1 MRKSHTDSV
10 ISLKNKKDISNIFES
25 GKVKYIDGIGIR
37 IINNEEECN
46 RAVIIPLHGYGNAV
60 QRKKIK
66 RRIREI
72 IRQCN
77 ICMDKGYDIAVIIKK
92 TEQNTNFN
100 QLKNKVMVLLSRF
113 KILNEGIIKS

>member
-1 MRKSHTDSV
+1 MKKSHTDSI

-60 QRKKIK
+60 QRNKIK

-72 IRQCN
+72 LRQCN

-113 KILNEGIIKS
+113 KILNEGIVKS

>member
-60 QRKKIK
+60 QRNKIK

-72 IRQCN
+72 LRQCN
-77 ICMDKGYDIAVIIKK
+77 IYMDKGYDIAVIIKK

-113 KILNEGIIKS
+113 KILNEGIVKS

>member
-1 MRKSHTDSV
+1 MRNSHTDSV

-37 IINNEEECN
+37 IINNEEEYN
-46 RAVIIPLHGYGNAV
+46 RVVIIPLHGYGNAV
-60 QRKKIK
+60 QRNKIK

-72 IRQCN
+72 LRQCN
-77 ICMDKGYDIAVIIKK
+77 IYMDKGYDIAVIMKT
-92 TEQNTNFN
+92 TEQNKNFN
-100 QLKNKVMVLLSRF
+100 QLKNKVIVLLSRF

>member
-60 QRKKIK
+60 QRNKIK

-72 IRQCN
+72 LRKCN

>member
-60 QRKKIK
+60 QRNKIK

-72 IRQCN
+72 LRQCN

-100 QLKNKVMVLLSRF
+100 KLKNKVMVLLSRF
-113 KILNEGIIKS
+113 KILKEGIIKS

>member
-37 IINNEEECN
+37 IINNEEEYN
-46 RAVIIPLHGYGNAV
+46 RVVIIPLHGYGNAV
-60 QRKKIK
+60 QRNKIK

-72 IRQCN
+72 LRQCN

>member
-10 ISLKNKKDISNIFES
+10 ISLKNKKDISNICES

-46 RAVIIPLHGYGNAV
+46 RVVIIPLHGYGNAV
-60 QRKKIK
+60 QRNKIK

-72 IRQCN
+72 LRQFN
-77 ICMDKGYDIAVIIKK
+77 ICMDKDYDIDVIIKK

>member
-60 QRKKIK
+60 QRNKIK

-72 IRQCN
+72 LRQCN

-113 KILNEGIIKS
+113 KILNEGIVKS

>member
-60 QRKKIK
+60 QRNKIK

-72 IRQCN
+72 LRQCN

>member
-25 GKVKYIDGIGIR
+25 GKVKYIDGIDIR

-60 QRKKIK
+60 QRNKIK

-72 IRQCN
+72 LRQCN

>member
-37 IINNEEECN
+37 IINNEEEFN

-60 QRKKIK
+60 QRNKIK

-72 IRQCN
+72 LRQCN

>member
-46 RAVIIPLHGYGNAV
+46 RAVIIHLHGYGNAV
-60 QRKKIK
+60 QRNKIK

-72 IRQCN
+72 LRQCN

>member
-60 QRKKIK
+60 QRNKIK

-72 IRQCN
+72 LRQCN
-77 ICMDKGYDIAVIIKK
+77 SCMDKGYDIAVIIKK

>member
-37 IINNEEECN
+37 IINNEEEYN
-46 RAVIIPLHGYGNAV
+46 RVVIIPLHGYGNAV
-60 QRKKIK
+60 QRNKIK
-66 RRIREI
+66 RRIRETL
-72 IRQCN
+72 RQCN

-113 KILNEGIIKS
+113 KILNEGIVKS